1 MNASHSEPKHGHA
14 SCPAAPIDF
23 SHLSR
28 YTLGDKALEQEVLA
42 LFAAEAPA
50 TLGRLRSARTGSA
63 WREAAHTLKGS
74 ARAVGA
80 RKVAMLAE
88 QAERLCGEG
97 ERQELTRGL
106 QQALEEVVRF
116 IASLDPAKT

>member
-1 MNASHSEPKHGHA
+1 MNGSDSEPERARA

-23 SHLSR
+23 SHLAR

-80 RKVAMLAE
+80 RKVAVLAE
-88 QAERLCGEG
+88 EAERLSGEA

-106 QQALEEVVRF
+106 QEALEEVVRF
-116 IASLDPAKT
+116 IASLGPAKP